1 MSEQQDPRFDP
12 QEQLRALS
20 DFHLTRDK
28 GLDLYNSNDHPDTT
42 YIVNPP
48 HSAEALRDVTKL
60 LDELLYKK
68 RLTISRRQETSQGLI
83 KRFRNDK
90 TRLVESCALLTKSH
104 FCGYRVDRDIE
115 ALLEV
120 NESMGI
126 GVLAGLPLHVSI
138 DGKTVHEHYVEYLR
152 RIRQRLSTREMRR
165 YRRNLRIRSQRRI
178 NAIDA
183 AVNDALSLCK
193 RARLIRVD
201 GNYRQSIRPSVT
213 PERISSDLDR
223 MIQNMRH
230 NKRHFGALVLAVLKI
245 EYGPQKGYHWH
256 GYFIYDGDLV
266 HKDILKGKYILNYW
280 INVITRGDGSGFN
293 VNSASAQHQLA
304 SRLGIHADH
313 LAIGAFRGGDPI
325 QKQNLDTLISYLG
338 KDQQS
343 LRVRQDRRIRSL
355 RIVRGPGRV
364 ERRRNQPS
372 DLHAAEANGTYVG
385 RPGPGERARTSD
397 ASTCS

>member
-1 MSEQQDPRFDP
+1 MSEQQNLTPDAQD
-12 QEQLRALS
+12 QLNALS

-83 KRFRNDK
+83 KRLRNDK

-104 FCGYRVDRDIE
+104 FFGYRIDRDIE
-115 ALLEV
+115 ALLQV
-120 NESMGI
+120 NEDMGV
-126 GVLAGLPLHVSI
+126 GALAGLPLHVSI

-152 RIRQRLSTREMRR
+152 RIRQRLSTPEMRR
-165 YRRNLRIRSQRRI
+165 YRRNLRIRTQRRI

-183 AVNDALSLCK
+183 AVKGALSLCK

-213 PERISSDLDR
+213 PDRISSDLDR
-223 MIQNMRH
+223 MVQNMRH

-256 GYFIYDGDLV
+256 GYFIYDGDQV

-280 INVITRGDGSGFN
+280 IDVITTGDGSGFN

-304 SRLGIHADH
+304 SRLGIHQDH
-313 LAIGAFRGGDPI
+313 LAIGAFRAGDSL
-325 QKQNLDTLISYLG
+325 QQHNLDTLISYLG
-338 KDQQS
+338 KERQS
-343 LRVRQDRRIRSL
+343 LRVKKDTKTRSL
-355 RIVRGPGRV
+355 RIVRGPGYKKLR
-364 ERRRNQPS
+364 ENQGHQRRS
-372 DLHAAEANGTYVG
+372 DVDLH
-385 RPGPGERARTSD
+385 PK
-397 ASTCS
+397 